1 MIGALIRLVLAFF
14 FPRILILIINLVK
27 NRHQLSKVVKLSIPS
42 DCKSLLLSMPS
53 LILALYSI
61 LSLLG
66 LRNQPNYFRETL
78 TPLNS
83 PAYLIRNSY
92 RDFIEKLGKTDIN
105 FNEYIS
111 SVPPQTSFTDHVD
124 FDPKFEQVRDYLVQL
139 ESLSLKLRLKE
150 NILLYSSF
158 GDYAF
163 NNCEFCD
170 KNDSLNY
177 LLFVIPSIG
186 FSYIKFMLALG
197 LLTLIG
203 NKRQGFKCGVILCI
217 IALIHDG
224 LNFYMF
230 MNKSDM
236 LLYDWIFPSGSKSM
250 LNFEKLEF
258 VRSLIF
264 AIALLFSFF
273 IEIPERLD
281 QNLVRL
287 RETLSSLQELV
298 DQFIFTQ
305 LSRAAILNE
314 DSLRKAYFEYMKT
327 NQFAPNDDLPT
338 AVKETFRR
346 TISKYM

>member
-1 MIGALIRLVLAFF
+1 
-14 FPRILILIINLVK
+14 
-27 NRHQLSKVVKLSIPS
+27 
-42 DCKSLLLSMPS
+42 MPS
-53 LILALYSI
+53 LILAIYLI

-66 LRNQPNYFRETL
+66 LREQPNYFRETL
-78 TPLNS
+78 TPLDS

-92 RDFIEKLGKTDIN
+92 RDFIDKLKKTNIS

-111 SVPPQTSFTDHVD
+111 SVPLQMSFSDHVD
-124 FDPKFEQVRDYLVQL
+124 FDPKFEQVREYLVQL

-150 NILLYSSF
+150 NISLYSSF

-163 NNCEFCD
+163 NNCEFYD

-186 FSYIKFMLALG
+186 FSYVKFMLALG
-197 LLTLIG
+197 LLALIV
-203 NKRQGFKCGVILCI
+203 NKRQGFKYGVILCI

-224 LNFYMF
+224 LNLYMF

-250 LNFEKLEF
+250 LKFEKLEF
-258 VRSLIF
+258 ARNLIF
-264 AIALLFSFF
+264 VIALIFNIF
-273 IEIPERLD
+273 IEIPEILD

-287 RETLSSLQELV
+287 RETLNSLQELV

-327 NQFAPNDDLPT
+327 NQFAPNNDLPA

-346 TISKYM
+346 TISKYI